1 MNNQPR
7 LSTDHRLPI
16 RPNYSVPSQR
26 LPDSN
31 GTQKEDRS
39 GKLIIGEGIL
49 VAGQIDSCKSIFVQG
64 RLETTVECYVLKVS
78 DNGEFVGGA
87 IVKDADIYGKFDGK
101 LTVKGC
107 LTVRANGIV
116 LGKVEYGELK
126 IERGGIVSGDMKPS
140 DLENSPDVSL
150 FQRACFSDR

>member
-7 LSTDHRLPI
+7 LSTDHRVPI

-26 LPDSN
+26 LPDGN

-64 RLETTVECYVLKVS
+64 SLETAVECESLKVS
-78 DNGEFVGGA
+78 DNGEFIGA
-87 IVKDADIYGKFDGK
+87 AVVKEADIYGKFEGK
-101 LTVKGC
+101 LSVKGC

-116 LGKVEYGELK
+116 LGKVEYAEL
-126 IERGGIVSGDMKPS
+126 
-140 DLENSPDVSL
+140 
-150 FQRACFSDR
+150 